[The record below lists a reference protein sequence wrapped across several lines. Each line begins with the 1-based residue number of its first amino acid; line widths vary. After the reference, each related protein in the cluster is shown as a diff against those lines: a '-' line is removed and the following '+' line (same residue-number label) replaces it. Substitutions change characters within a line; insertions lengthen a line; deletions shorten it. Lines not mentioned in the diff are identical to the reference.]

1 MLNLVFLTNNQ
12 YLHLLFLF
20 IYPFIF
26 IHLLFI
32 CILLYRAHC
41 KEYICYCIL
50 CLLSST
56 RFLYF
61 FIFFVCFIAGACKLN
76 LYIEKNLSFHSSVNT
91 LLEACLKLANEN
103 ISAYVFA
110 KFVRSLLLSKNGL
123 ILIVQFS

>member
-1 MLNLVFLTNNQ
+1 MLNLVFLTNNNIC
-12 YLHLLFLF
+12 
-20 IYPFIF
+20 IYFF
-26 IHLLFI
+26 FSSIHLCLFI
-32 CILLYRAHC
+32 CYLFLSYC
-41 KEYICYCIL
+41 TGLTVSEYICYCIL

-61 FIFFVCFIAGACKLN
+61 FIFFVCFIVGACKLN
-76 LYIEKNLSFHSSVNT
+76 LYIEKNVSFHSSVNA

-103 ISAYVFA
+103 ISAYAFA